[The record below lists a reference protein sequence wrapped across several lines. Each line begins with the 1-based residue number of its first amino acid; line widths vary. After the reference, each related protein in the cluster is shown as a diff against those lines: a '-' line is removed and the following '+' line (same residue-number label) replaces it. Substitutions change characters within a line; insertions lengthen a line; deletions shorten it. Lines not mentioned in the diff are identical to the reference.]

1 MQQISLIHD
10 LLLAFMQSKNGFV
23 GLQHVPGWTEIYSV
37 VMSKKRAL
45 AFLIPL
51 CLYSCTGFTVEKQ
64 VLRISVTASSIYSC
78 THASHMCY
86 KHPNCLKQVTK
97 GALAES

>member
-1 MQQISLIHD
+1 MQQISLILD

-45 AFLIPL
+45 ANLIRFSREGPA
-51 CLYSCTGFTVEKQ
+51 SCQ
-64 VLRISVTASSIYSC
+64 S
-78 THASHMCY
+78 
-86 KHPNCLKQVTK
+86 
-97 GALAES
+97 

>member
-1 MQQISLIHD
+1 MYIYFPDLGFCCVGILEYSGTQQHHLPAMQQISLIHD

-51 CLYSCTGFTVEKQ
+51 WSPISDASNECR
-64 VLRISVTASSIYSC
+64 RIS
-78 THASHMCY
+78 
-86 KHPNCLKQVTK
+86 L
-97 GALAES
+97 GRR